1 MNTDEAL
8 RLIFEKAPDED
19 TAYDLISHCWKI
31 AYAHSVEAKPQL
43 ENLITVEE
51 GREIIHAFWEERPS
65 KPQAW
70 RIADEV
76 VRNRMLALEKF
87 KSVKV
92 ASYSRAQRLIES
104 MKQPGFIALPDGG
117 RGMILRVA

>member
-8 RLIFEKAPDED
+8 RLIFEKAPDET

-31 AYAHSVEAKPQL
+31 AYAYNVEAKPQL
-43 ENLITVEE
+43 ENFITVEE
-51 GREIIHAFWEERPS
+51 GREIIHAFWQERPS
-65 KPQAW
+65 KPQTW

-76 VRNRMLALEKF
+76 VRKRMITLEKF

-92 ASYSRAQRLIES
+92 ASYSRAKRLIES

-117 RGMILRVA
+117 RGVILRVA

>member
-8 RLIFEKAPDED
+8 RLIFEKAPDET

-31 AYAHSVEAKPQL
+31 AYTFNAEPKPQL
-43 ENLITVEE
+43 ESLITQEE
-51 GREIIHAFWEERPS
+51 IHKIMRAFLRQRPS
-65 KPQAW
+65 KPQAH

-92 ASYSRAQRLIES
+92 PSYSRAQRLVES

-117 RGMILRVA
+117 RGVVLRVA